1 MDCMPQSPAT
11 KRYLKRFAIA
21 AAAYLLALFVAT
33 RTFRHDHPA
42 GAAAYLLAVLP
53 ALPILGMIVVVGV
66 YLAEEKDEF
75 QRNLFIQSM
84 IWSIGATLAVTTVW
98 GFLENFTNATHLQ
111 PYLIFPMFAV
121 FVGISTPLLKLR
133 YR

>member
-1 MDCMPQSPAT
+1 MNCMPQSPAT
-11 KRYLKRFAIA
+11 KRYTKRFAIA
-21 AAAYLLALFVAT
+21 ATIYILALFSAT
-33 RTFRHDHPA
+33 RIFRHDHPT
-42 GAAAYLLAVLP
+42 GAIAYLLAVLP
-53 ALPILGMIVVVGV
+53 ALPILGMIVVVGI

-84 IWSIGATLAVTTVW
+84 IWSIGATLSVTTVW
-98 GFLENFTNATHLQ
+98 GFLENFTNTAHLQ